1 MGLKMQNKISS
12 SFSATSMSDLVFLLL
27 IFFMITSTL
36 VSPNAISINLPRS
49 DSSKHLVAKNIEVYI
64 DSLSNYYV
72 NSQGGNREPV
82 PVEEM
87 MPRLLEAAQQYQVT
101 PGDTS
106 TPKLIVLRADAQVP
120 VQAVVTLWDILN
132 QLNEQF
138 EEADRFKLI
147 FATEAKE

>member
-49 DSSKHLVAKNIEVYI
+49 DSSKHLVARNIEVYI

-72 NSQGGNREPV
+72 NPQAGHVDPV
-82 PVEEM
+82 PEEEVM
-87 MPRLLEAAQQYQVT
+87 LRLLEAAEEYKVT

-120 VQAVVTLWDILN
+120 LQAVVPMWDILN